1 MDGLSFFSP
10 DRPLF
15 QRPDRFVS
23 LLSVRSSLNSGFRQL
38 PCIPEAGPVKG
49 LNRTRRVDQQVVII
63 LRPTDRAPQIFTAL
77 HMGRSASFR
86 ASWRGSQRDP
96 ESRNFKDFW
105 MLAFAGM
112 TQRRSRNSL
121 TNLCDAQIIQRISE
135 NSTLARLHRTTHGKK
150 LNSDNARFEK
160 NQDRERCNASL
171 NARLRTAP
179 RAFFLYV
186 AEPRVS
192 STGSAPC

>member
-1 MDGLSFFSP
+1 MGGLGFFSP

-15 QRPDRFVS
+15 QRLDGFVP

-38 PCIPEAGPVKG
+38 PCVPEGGPVKG
-49 LNRTRRVDQQVVII
+49 LNRACRVDQQVVII
-63 LRPTDRAPQIFTAL
+63 RRPTDRAPQIFTAL

-86 ASWRGSQRDP
+86 ASWRDP

-121 TNLCDAQIIQRISE
+121 TNLNDAQIIQRISE
-135 NSTLARLHRTTHGKK
+135 NSTLVRLHRNYLRQEIELRQCSILKK
-150 LNSDNARFEK
+150 IKIANA
-160 NQDRERCNASL
+160 ATL
-171 NARLRTAP
+171 L
-179 RAFFLYV
+179 
-186 AEPRVS
+186 
-192 STGSAPC
+192 SAPA

>member
-63 LRPTDRAPQIFTAL
+63 RRLTDRAPQIFTAL

-112 TQRRSRNSL
+112 TQRRSRNRL
-121 TNLCDAQIIQRISE
+121 TNLCDGQISQRISE
-135 NSTLARLHRTTHGKK
+135 NSTLVRLHRNYLRQEIK
-150 LNSDNARFEK
+150 LRQCSILKK

-179 RAFFLYV
+179 RAFFL
-186 AEPRVS
+186 
-192 STGSAPC
+192 